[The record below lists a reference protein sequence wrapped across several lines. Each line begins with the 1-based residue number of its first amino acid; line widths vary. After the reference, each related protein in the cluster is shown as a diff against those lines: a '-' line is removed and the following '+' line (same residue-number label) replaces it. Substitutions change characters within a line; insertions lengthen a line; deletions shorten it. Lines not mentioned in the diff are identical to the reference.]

1 MKARSAEL
9 TPNSFIWAFIF
20 TWHWP
25 VSEMKSPC
33 FRQSHGNSSG
43 KQKRGDSGGI
53 KRRAPA
59 GWGDTDRCRAAVAWQ
74 AHCSNH
80 SPLGGGGFLGI
91 LSSLGWWL
99 LFVPWGLD
107 VLSLLL
113 QKHEFKSCLEEAKML
128 YLLTYLFITFL
139 IWTQSGF
146 PPHVTTTVLGHQGHI
161 DSDKQ

>member
-59 GWGDTDRCRAAVAWQ
+59 GWGGHWPLQGCSGLTGSLFQSFSSRGVPRNPLIFRLMAAVCALRSGCLIPSTSEAWVQ
-74 AHCSNH
+74 ILS
-80 SPLGGGGFLGI
+80 GGG
-91 LSSLGWWL
+91 
-99 LFVPWGLD
+99 
-107 VLSLLL
+107 
-113 QKHEFKSCLEEAKML
+113 KNA
-128 YLLTYLFITFL
+128 LFINLL
-139 IWTQSGF
+139 IYNLFNLNSVWLS
-146 PPHVTTTVLGHQGHI
+146 PPTSPRRCWAIKDT
-161 DSDKQ
+161 

>member
-59 GWGDTDRCRAAVAWQ
+59 AWGDTDRCRAAVAWQ

-80 SPLGGGGFLGI
+80 SPLGVPRNPLIFRLMAAVCALRSGCLIPSTSEAWVQILSGGG
-91 LSSLGWWL
+91 
-99 LFVPWGLD
+99 
-107 VLSLLL
+107 
-113 QKHEFKSCLEEAKML
+113 KNA
-128 YLLTYLFITFL
+128 LFINLL
-139 IWTQSGF
+139 IYNLLNLNSVWLS
-146 PPHVTTTVLGHQGHI
+146 PPRHHDGAGPSRTHR
-161 DSDKQ
+161 